1 MVPARDGEEAWVE
14 DGESFW
20 RMLTYV
26 EGSRTVDV
34 PEDAEQAREVGQA
47 LGSFHALIHDLPV
60 DTLADT
66 LEGFHVTPLY
76 LAQYRRA
83 LAEHRGPVG
92 EELAWAQAFVAER
105 EELADV
111 LEGARERGE
120 LRPRPIHGDP
130 KVNNVLLD
138 AGSGAAIGLVDL
150 DTVKP
155 GLVQWDIG
163 DCLRSACNPLGEET
177 EDWRAVRFDPSLAE
191 ALLTGYLG
199 AARGFL
205 EETDYAYVVPAIRL
219 IAFELGL
226 RFLADHL
233 AGDVYFRTTRPGHN
247 LARALV
253 QFRLTESIEAQAA
266 DLEAIVARLREAGGV
281 MGGGG
286 AGSNAAEL
294 GQAFQLLPFPE
305 PPVPRGLAVDGWI
318 RRQGEQLTVT
328 YRLHDPEQT
337 LAIPPLTPSPQ
348 RRDGL
353 WQASCV
359 ELFLALPGQGSYRE
373 LNLSPNGDWAVY
385 RLEGY
390 RQGLTPD
397 PSWCGLPL
405 RRKDGGSDGE
415 GNGILELQLDTPLPP
430 ELAAAPELEV
440 AITAVL
446 QGRDGTCSYWA
457 LLHPGTEADFHRR
470 DGFALRL

>member
-1 MVPARDGEEAWVE
+1 MSASPSADAAAAACPIAREVAERFRIAGPVTSIAPLGNGNVNDTFLVRVEAPGQPGYVLQRLNTRVFRQPRWVMGNLQTLLGHVAERLERDGGPAMRRWALPQVVPARDGEQAWVE

-34 PEDAEQAREVGQA
+34 LANAAQAREVGQA
-47 LGSFHALIHDLPV
+47 LGTFHALIHDLPV
-60 DTLADT
+60 ERLADT

-76 LAQYRRA
+76 LEEYRRA

-105 EELADV
+105 EELATV
-111 LEGARERGE
+111 LEEARERGE

-177 EDWRAVRFDPSLAE
+177 EDWRSVRFDPALAE
-191 ALLTGYLG
+191 ALLAGYLG

-205 EETDYAYVVPAIRL
+205 EEADYAYVVPAIRL

-266 DLEAIVARLREAGGV
+266 ALEAIVARLRE
-281 MGGGG
+281 
-286 AGSNAAEL
+286 E
-294 GQAFQLLPFPE
+294 
-305 PPVPRGLAVDGWI
+305 
-318 RRQGEQLTVT
+318 
-328 YRLHDPEQT
+328 
-337 LAIPPLTPSPQ
+337 
-348 RRDGL
+348 
-353 WQASCV
+353 
-359 ELFLALPGQGSYRE
+359 
-373 LNLSPNGDWAVY
+373 
-385 RLEGY
+385 
-390 RQGLTPD
+390 
-397 PSWCGLPL
+397 
-405 RRKDGGSDGE
+405 
-415 GNGILELQLDTPLPP
+415 
-430 ELAAAPELEV
+430 
-440 AITAVL
+440 
-446 QGRDGTCSYWA
+446 
-457 LLHPGTEADFHRR
+457 EA
-470 DGFALRL
+470 

>member
-1 MVPARDGEEAWVE
+1 MCASPSPDAAAGACAVARAVAERFRIAGPVASVAPLGNGNVNDTFLVRVEAPGQPGYVLQRLNTRVFRQPRWVMGNLQALLGHVAGGRLALPQVVPARDGEQAWVE

-34 PEDAEQAREVGQA
+34 LADAAQAREVGHA
-47 LGSFHALIHDLPV
+47 LGTFHALIHDLPV
-60 DTLADT
+60 ERLADT

-76 LAQYRRA
+76 LEQYQRA

-105 EELADV
+105 EELATV
-111 LEGARERGE
+111 LEEARQRGE

-130 KVNNVLLD
+130 KVNNVLFD

-177 EDWRAVRFDPSLAE
+177 EDWQAVRFEPALAE
-191 ALLTGYLG
+191 ALLAGYLG

-205 EETDYAYVVPAIRL
+205 EEADYAYVVPAIRL

-253 QFRLTESIEAQAA
+253 QFRLTESIEEQAA
-266 DLEAIVARLREAGGV
+266 ALEAIVARLRE
-281 MGGGG
+281 
-286 AGSNAAEL
+286 E
-294 GQAFQLLPFPE
+294 
-305 PPVPRGLAVDGWI
+305 
-318 RRQGEQLTVT
+318 
-328 YRLHDPEQT
+328 
-337 LAIPPLTPSPQ
+337 
-348 RRDGL
+348 
-353 WQASCV
+353 
-359 ELFLALPGQGSYRE
+359 
-373 LNLSPNGDWAVY
+373 
-385 RLEGY
+385 
-390 RQGLTPD
+390 
-397 PSWCGLPL
+397 
-405 RRKDGGSDGE
+405 
-415 GNGILELQLDTPLPP
+415 
-430 ELAAAPELEV
+430 
-440 AITAVL
+440 
-446 QGRDGTCSYWA
+446 
-457 LLHPGTEADFHRR
+457 EA
-470 DGFALRL
+470 